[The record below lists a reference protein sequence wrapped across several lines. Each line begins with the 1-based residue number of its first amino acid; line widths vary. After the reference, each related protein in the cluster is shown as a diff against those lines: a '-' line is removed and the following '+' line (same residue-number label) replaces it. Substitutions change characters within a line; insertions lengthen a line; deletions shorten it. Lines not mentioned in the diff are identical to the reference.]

1 MFGGIMTNKDK
12 IQQLLVTYLLK
23 EGSIKLKLPDGITLE
38 VGIVKEGK
46 DGTLKLLDNYCWLI
60 ASQKDREISID
71 SYNLAM
77 RYKDENDKVIL
88 EDNAENENGD
98 KMRIFSIF

>member
-1 MFGGIMTNKDK
+1 MFGGIMTSKDK

-38 VGIVKEGK
+38 VGILKEGK
-46 DGTLKLLDNYCWLI
+46 NGSLEVSDNYCWII
-60 ASQKDREISID
+60 ASQKDREVSMD

-77 RYKDENDKVIL
+77 RYKDENGKIVL
-88 EDNAENENGD
+88 EDDAENENGE
-98 KMRIFSIF
+98 KMRVLSII